1 MAVDVER
8 KDRVAVVT
16 WNRPEVMN
24 ALDAD
29 ATDELDGIFDDL
41 ARDRD
46 VWVVVVT
53 GAGDRA
59 FCAGADLK
67 AMVERNASGAPRREP
82 GPNGFAGL
90 VKRDFAK
97 PVVAAVNGLAYGGGF
112 EVVLACDLAV
122 ADERARFALPEVKRG
137 IVAAAGGL
145 VRLSTRI
152 PLAVAEEMALTGDP
166 ITAQRAAE
174 LGLVNR
180 VVPAGRSVDAALEL
194 AERVAANA
202 PLAVRLS
209 KTLLRRAVSTA
220 EDELWRLQAAL
231 GRNLLA
237 SADASEG
244 PRAFAEKRAPVWR
257 GR

>member
-1 MAVDVER
+1 
-8 KDRVAVVT
+8 VVT

-202 PLAVRLS
+202 PLAVRMS

>member
-1 MAVDVER
+1 
-8 KDRVAVVT
+8 
-16 WNRPEVMN
+16 MN

-202 PLAVRLS
+202 PLAVRMS

>member
-202 PLAVRLS
+202 PLAVRMS

>member
-1 MAVDVER
+1 
-8 KDRVAVVT
+8 
-16 WNRPEVMN
+16 MN